1 MHVFSNFSEW
11 CRAITLRCGLTLSR
25 DYCVEWIAA
34 LRDETI
40 PMTQN
45 FIKNYGENYRT
56 QVSSWFEQAHHE
68 AS

>member
-11 CRAITLRCGLTLSR
+11 RRTITLRCGLTLSR
-25 DYCVEWIAA
+25 DYCAERIAA

-56 QVSSWFEQAHHE
+56 LVISWFEQAHHE